1 MKFSIRSVLTIITLL
16 MLPSGLL
23 AQDIKGLWQTHK
35 TERGTLIVDIH
46 SCGGA
51 LCGKIVKAYDPQGT
65 PGDYEHLGKRM
76 IWDMKPTEQPGK
88 WDNGKI
94 CWCTTAR
101 AAGSEDCGVA
111 KDEAG
116 NSCDHASY
124 AHRIVRTKPQRT
136 ISREHVAKHR

>member
-94 CWCTTAR
+94 WDPTRERTFNSRITVQGKQLTVSGCVLAICQSFKWKR
-101 AAGSEDCGVA
+101 A
-111 KDEAG
+111 
-116 NSCDHASY
+116 
-124 AHRIVRTKPQRT
+124 P
-136 ISREHVAKHR
+136 